1 MEDREILKIKSPTK
15 AISYTAIFTA
25 LTFVLNYVYIPFGGM
40 FGVSFVTFS
49 CFLAGIL
56 LGPFL
61 GFAVGGLADLLG
73 CIALGYPPNIFI
85 LLGSAFWGFFV
96 GGAYRYLKVPR
107 IFQICIGGVVAY
119 IVCSLFLNTYGL
131 YTYTSGGDTFLAY
144 MIARIPVQ
152 FTNFTCNLL
161 FTIFFVDLLER
172 RGIV

>member
-1 MEDREILKIKSPTK
+1 MEDREIIKINSPTK

-61 GFAVGGLADLLG
+61 GFTVGALADLLG
-73 CIALGYPPNIFI
+73 CLALGYPPNIFI
-85 LLGSAFWGFFV
+85 LLGSGFWGFFV
-96 GGAYRYLKVPR
+96 GLGYKYLKLPR
-107 IFQICIGGVVAY
+107 IATLSISGIVAY
-119 IVCSLFLNTYGL
+119 IICSMLLNTYGL
-131 YTYTSGGDTFLAY
+131 YTYTSGGNTFFAY

-152 FTNFTCNLL
+152 FTNFACNIF
-161 FTIFFVDLLER
+161 FTILFVDMLER
-172 RGIV
+172 RGII